1 MQDTQNQSAPPV
13 KALRLEIGPA
23 AAYLGVP
30 PRLLKQYRHERKIP
44 FYRIG
49 YRKIVFDVRDLDA
62 FLARKRVESI
72 EGVRQ

>member
-1 MQDTQNQSAPPV
+1 MQDTQDQSAPPV
-13 KALRLEIGPA
+13 KALRLETNPA
-23 AAYLGVP
+23 AKYLGIS

-49 YRKIVFDVRDLDA
+49 YRQIVFDVRDLDA

-72 EGVRQ
+72 EGGGK

>member
-1 MQDTQNQSAPPV
+1 MQDTQDQSAPPV
-13 KALRLEIGPA
+13 KALRLETNPA
-23 AAYLGVP
+23 AKYLGMK

-49 YRKIVFDVRDLDA
+49 YRQIVFDVRDLDA

-72 EGVRQ
+72 EGGGK